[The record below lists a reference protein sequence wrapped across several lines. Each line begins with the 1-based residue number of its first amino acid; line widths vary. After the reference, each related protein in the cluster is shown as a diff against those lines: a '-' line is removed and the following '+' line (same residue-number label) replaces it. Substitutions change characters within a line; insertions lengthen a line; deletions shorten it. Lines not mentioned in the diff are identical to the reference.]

1 MPSSPNDSLQKN
13 VSYTLLINGSEI
25 TQELLYNV
33 LTISVWNEVNKI
45 CKAKVTLMAGNTEE
59 STFEESELAD
69 FLPGN
74 AVEISLGY
82 DQVNTVVF
90 KGVISKQKIDI
101 KEGFLNHNSRSLLVL
116 ECADKATKMT
126 FQRNSEIFEN
136 KKDSQII
143 TELITKYDGLTKT
156 VTASTVQHKF
166 MSQYDITDWDFMI
179 KRAKAN
185 GLIVLNSKNKL
196 VVKPPA
202 VTGTAALQLKY
213 GDNVMSFRGEIDATT
228 QLQATKAESW
238 NYFTEANV
246 TQNSSEPANLT
257 EPGNI
262 TGSTLGE
269 VFSPAR
275 LAFGIKTPFDTAE
288 AKELADSLLLESRFK
303 RVRGEVSFRGYPGF
317 NLGSI
322 LTLDGF
328 GTTFNG
334 NVFASVVEHHVRDGI
349 YITTVGF
356 GLPENFFE
364 KDLKDENNSWIGPI
378 KGLHIGIVLKIDAD
392 PETQY
397 RIKIKIPNIDATGKG
412 LWAPLSQ
419 FYATAGAG
427 AFFVPEV
434 GAEVIVGFMNEDPR
448 YPIVLGSL
456 YNSNNAPKE
465 TFAAN
470 NKIKSILSKEKLT
483 IEFDDVD
490 KILTFSTPGNN
501 KIILS
506 DKAKGIT
513 IEDQNGNKIVTSS
526 SGIEIKSPKDITIK
540 ATGKVA
546 IDATGVAEI
555 GSKQDVTVKGLNVNV
570 KAKVGAVVKGSAT
583 AEISASGQTVVKGA
597 IVMIN

>member
-1 MPSSPNDSLQKN
+1 MPSSPNDSLHKIFSCTLKFNN
-13 VSYTLLINGSEI
+13 V
-25 TQELLYNV
+25 ELTPEFLYNV

-45 CKAKVTLMAGNTEE
+45 CKARVTLMAGNTDE
-59 STFEESELAD
+59 STFEESELAN
-69 FLPGN
+69 FLPGKD
-74 AVEISLGY
+74 VEISLGY
-82 DQVNTVVF
+82 NQVNTVVF
-90 KGVISKQKIDI
+90 QGVISKQKIDV
-101 KEGFLNHNSRSLLVL
+101 KEGFLKHNSRSLLVL

-143 TELITKYDGLTKT
+143 TTLITKYAGLTKT
-156 VTASTVQHKF
+156 ITASTVQHKF

-213 GDNVMSFRGEIDATT
+213 GDDVMSFRGEIDATT

-269 VFSPAR
+269 VFSPAS
-275 LAFGIKTPFDTAE
+275 LEFGIKTPFDTAE
-288 AKELADSLLLESRFK
+288 AKEMADSLLLESRFK
-303 RVRGEVSFRGYPGF
+303 RVRGEVSFRGYPAF

-397 RIKIKIPNIDATGKG
+397 RIKIKIPNIDGTGKG

-470 NKIKSILSKEKLT
+470 NKIKSIVSKEKLT

-506 DKAKGIT
+506 DKAEGIT

-546 IDATGVAEI
+546 IDATGVVEI